1 MNEVSAK
8 AQKIKLAV
16 FDVDGVMTD
25 GRLYIGAEGA
35 EFKSMHVRDGL
46 GIKRLQAMDITPAV
60 ISGRPSRAVEDRL
73 LELGVQYIYMNV
85 DDKPAAF
92 RELCEV
98 LGVTPD
104 QCSMMGDDLPD
115 LPLMQAA
122 GLALA
127 VADAV
132 PEVLTAAD
140 WVSTRNGG
148 DGAVREACDLIIAA
162 QEGPV

>member
-73 LELGVQYIYMNV
+73 LELGLQYIYLNV

-92 RELCEV
+92 SDLCEV
-98 LGVTPD
+98 LDVSPAE
-104 QCSMMGDDLPD
+104 CAMMGDDLPD
-115 LPLMQAA
+115 LPLMQSA

-132 PEVLTAAD
+132 PEVLAAAD
-140 WVSTRNGG
+140 WVSSRNGG
-148 DGAVREACDLIIAA
+148 DGAVREACDMIIAA
-162 QEGPV
+162 QEAPA